1 MWTPEHRRAANRKG
15 LRYPSDLTDD
25 EWALVAPMIPPARHG
40 GRKRS
45 VNVREVLNGIF
56 YVLWTGCQ
64 WKALPKDLP
73 PKSTVHDYLELW
85 NWDGTLERIHH
96 ALYVAMREQEGR
108 EASPT
113 AAIIDS
119 QTAKG
124 AQKGGLGSILRATTR
139 ARRSKVAS
147 GTSWST
153 RCPISD
159 IFDMNRCISA
169 YARSASGPA
178 AVRERGDAGGEGNEG
193 GAL

>member
-1 MWTPEHRRAANRKG
+1 MWTPDHRCAANRRG
-15 LRYPSDLTDD
+15 VRYPSDLTDE
-25 EWALVAPMIPPARHG
+25 EWAIVSSMIPPARHG

-45 VNVREVLNGIF
+45 VNIREVLNGIF

-96 ALYVAMREQEGR
+96 SLYVGVREQEGR

-139 ARRSKVAS
+139 ARRSRAAS

-153 RCPISD
+153 RWVSC
-159 IFDMNRCISA
+159 
-169 YARSASGPA
+169 
-178 AVRERGDAGGEGNEG
+178 
-193 GAL
+193 